1 MESYYSYYING
12 IQVHGE
18 IKWTRIG
25 EPVDMENDYEMAM
38 VYGMDRAG
46 VGYCAVG
53 YIEDDVIDDIVDSTL
68 EIL

>member
-1 MESYYSYYING
+1 MESYYING

-25 EPVDMENDYEMAM
+25 EPVDMKNVFEIAM
-38 VYGMDRAG
+38 VYGMDKAG
-46 VGYCAVG
+46 RGYCAVG
-53 YIEDDVIDDIVDSTL
+53 YIEDGLIDDIVDETL

>member
-1 MESYYSYYING
+1 MESYYING

-25 EPVDMENDYEMAM
+25 EPVDMKNVFEMAM
-38 VYGMDRAG
+38 VYGMDKAG
-46 VGYCAVG
+46 RGYCAVG
-53 YIEDDVIDDIVDSTL
+53 YIEDGLIDDIVDETF

>member
-1 MESYYSYYING
+1 MESYYING

-25 EPVDMENDYEMAM
+25 EPVDMKNVFEMAM
-38 VYGMDRAG
+38 VYGMDKAG
-46 VGYCAVG
+46 RGYCAVG
-53 YIEDDVIDDIVDSTL
+53 YIEDGLIDDIVDETL

>member
-1 MESYYSYYING
+1 MESYYING

-25 EPVDMENDYEMAM
+25 EPVDMKNVFEMAM
-38 VYGMDRAG
+38 VYGMDKAG
-46 VGYCAVG
+46 RGYCAVG
-53 YIEDDVIDDIVDSTL
+53 YIEDGLVDDIVDETF

>member
-1 MESYYSYYING
+1 MESYYING

-25 EPVDMENDYEMAM
+25 EPVDMKNVFEMAM
-38 VYGMDRAG
+38 VYGMDKAG
-46 VGYCAVG
+46 RGYCAVG
-53 YIEDDVIDDIVDSTL
+53 YIEDGVIDDIVDETF